1 MPAERSHAADPHPA
15 AEGISSQRKPASVAA
30 PLLAALQH
38 GAGNAAVSRL
48 VQRKE
53 IGPHKG
59 GKTWYSTGNFDAKHL
74 LTGSLDEDSARAR
87 YTERY
92 NKRPI
97 PDGNQVNTVV
107 AEGDLKTAIA
117 DAGKVKGSYPAPR
130 GPRGKLTVTVPG
142 LKVWGKKTDGKQV
155 PDRVATVGELTVE
168 GTASESLYSPDH
180 VAG

>member
-1 MPAERSHAADPHPA
+1 MPGERAHATAQTTPA
-15 AEGISSQRKPASVAA
+15 AQLAASRKPATASS

-38 GAGNAAVSRL
+38 GAGNAVVSRL

-74 LTGSLDEDSARAR
+74 ITGSLDEDSAKAR

-97 PDGNQVNTVV
+97 PDGSQVNTVV
-107 AEGDLKTAIA
+107 AEGDLKTAIT
-117 DAGKVKGSYPAPR
+117 DATKVKGSYPPPR

-142 LKVWGKKTDGKQV
+142 FKVYGKKTDGKQV
-155 PDRVATVGELTVE
+155 PDRVAPVSEMTVE
-168 GTASESLYSPDH
+168 GTASETLYSPDH

>member
-1 MPAERSHAADPHPA
+1 MSGDRAHAAPQQTAEEHDARSATPAPA
-15 AEGISSQRKPASVAA
+15 AI
-30 PLLAALQH
+30 PLLVALQH

-74 LTGSLDEDSARAR
+74 ITGSLDEEAAKAR

-107 AEGDLKTAIA
+107 ADGDLKTAIA
-117 DAGKVKGSYPAPR
+117 DASKVKGSYPPPR
-130 GPRGKLTVTVPG
+130 GPRGKLTVTVAG
-142 LKVWGKKTDGKQV
+142 YKVYGEKTDGKQV
-155 PDRVATVGELTVE
+155 PDRVAPVSEMTVE
-168 GTASESLYSPDH
+168 GTASETLYSPDH

>member
-1 MPAERSHAADPHPA
+1 M
-15 AEGISSQRKPASVAA
+15 
-30 PLLAALQH
+30 PLLTALQQR
-38 GAGNAAVSRL
+38 AGNAVVSRL

-53 IGPHKG
+53 IGTHKG
-59 GKTWYSTGNFDAKHL
+59 GKMWYSTGNFDAKHL
-74 LTGSLDEDSARAR
+74 LTGTLDQEAAKAR

-107 AEGDLKTAIA
+107 AEGDLKSAIA
-117 DAGKVKGSYPAPR
+117 DATKVKGAYPAPR
-130 GPRGKLTVTVPG
+130 GPRGKLTVSVPG
-142 LKVWGKKTDGKQV
+142 FKVYGKKTDGKQA
-155 PDRVATVGELTVE
+155 PDRVAPVSQMTVE